1 MLTGKNV
8 KSKPPK
14 CYFTDKGKIVY
25 IIMCTKYRRILFYLQ
40 SYFSLLYFLRTIKL
54 HEIVSVRDIL
64 NTKPYKIILFLILF
78 FFFLSERSQALT
90 FYHLS

>member
-25 IIMCTKYRRILFYLQ
+25 IIMCTKYRIIFIYKVTFLY
-40 SYFSLLYFLRTIKL
+40 YFLRTIKL
-54 HEIVSVRDIL
+54 LEIVRLRDIL
-64 NTKPYKIILFLILF
+64 NNKPYKIILFLISF
-78 FFFLSERSQALT
+78 FFFLSERSQTLT